1 MLQQFI
7 TVFLAAWVGSA
18 CPLVPRPQH
27 SSTDGGTVTL
37 ADKAIVKYD
46 PMFRSQAELLQ
57 YEIHRYA
64 GIDLILADDD
74 AAAKGRR
81 VSVSLVQG
89 RKSWGEEQYGIDMD
103 SGGIC
108 LKASAEAGA
117 VHAVMALVQL
127 ARLSPKG
134 SAGEIVMDCW
144 KIEDKPRYEWRG
156 FMLDEAR
163 HFFGKEKVRQI
174 LDWMALYRMN
184 RFHWHLA
191 DVQGWRVEIKKYPR
205 LATVGGIGNYNDP
218 EAPAKYYTQEE
229 IREIVAYAEARNIRI
244 IPEIDMPGHASAAV
258 RAYPEFDGGGS
269 EKVPHYTFNPG
280 REETYGFLSD
290 ILGEI
295 DALFPSQTIHIGGD
309 EVSYA
314 NSDWNTDGNVQAL
327 MRREGLDSLKQV
339 ENYFTKR
346 MADSVYARCN
356 DVAAWDEVADAG
368 LDKDRTIVYFWRQN
382 RTDMLQ
388 KALDGGYRI
397 VCSPRL
403 PMYFDYAQDTL
414 QVHGV
419 DWRKFSANTYVKV
432 YEYECTEYDV
442 KYPEHPRILGI
453 QANLWTERVRTPE
466 RLDYMLFPRIA
477 ALAETEWTEREN
489 KDIADF
495 NGRLEKQLELYRR
508 DNIYFCNPF
517 DRDETGEPMR

>member
-1 MLQQFI
+1 MLHQII
-7 TVFLAAWVGSA
+7 TAFLAVCLSSV

-27 SSTDGGTVTL
+27 SVSNEETITLTDNALVR
-37 ADKAIVKYD
+37 YD

-64 GIDLILADDD
+64 GIDLIIAND
-74 AAAKGRR
+74 ATAKGRK
-81 VSVSLVQG
+81 VTIDLVHG
-89 RKSWGEEQYGIDMD
+89 RKSWDEEQYGIEMG

-108 LKASAEAGA
+108 LRASSEAGA
-117 VHAVMALVQL
+117 VNAVMALVQL
-127 ARLSPKG
+127 ARLSEMKDG
-134 SAGEIVMDCW
+134 ALVMDCW

-163 HFFGKEKVRQI
+163 HFFGKKKVMKI

-205 LATVGGIGNYNDP
+205 LATVGGIGNHNDP
-218 EAPAKYYTQEE
+218 DAPAKYYTQEE
-229 IREIVAYAEARNIRI
+229 IREIVAYAAARNIRI

-269 EKVPHYTFNPG
+269 AKVPHYTFNPG
-280 REETYGFLSD
+280 KKETYGFLSD

-295 DALFPSQTIHIGGD
+295 DALFPSQIIHIGGD

-314 NSDWNTDGNVQAL
+314 NSDWETDGHVLEL
-327 MRREGLDSLKQV
+327 MRREALDSLKQV
-339 ENYFTKR
+339 ENYFTQR
-346 MADSVYARCN
+346 MADSVYMRCN
-356 DVAAWDEVADAG
+356 DVAAWDEVTGAG

-388 KALDGGYRI
+388 KALDSGYRI

-419 DWRKFSANTYVKV
+419 DWRKFSANTYIKV

-442 KYPEHPRILGI
+442 RYPEHPRILGV
-453 QANLWTERVRTPE
+453 QANLWTERILTPE
-466 RLDYMLFPRIA
+466 RLDYMMFPRIA

-489 KDIADF
+489 KDIEDF
-495 NGRLEKQLELYRR
+495 NERLKKQLELYRR